1 MANIGR
7 RQRAQISSDRILG
20 NRTFAGKSSIADLL
34 FAQQTRRHLI
44 AAGNRQ
50 FMSHVWPLRH
60 DALAKPM
67 LMEFQKVSRR

>member
-34 FAQQTRRHLI
+34 FAQPAR
-44 AAGNRQ
+44 
-50 FMSHVWPLRH
+50 RH